1 MKNAVIEYL
10 YRDAANY
17 TKVNQCII
25 SGVVTA
31 DMERI
36 IWGCLDEDVYFI
48 PSQVGLPEER
58 KGTIDP
64 NLDHCWFEWGG
75 VFALTNEAPTVD
87 ITAEKLVQNFQ
98 ARKGKWD
105 DTQREEV

>member
-48 PSQVGLPEER
+48 PSQASGRAKRHHRPQPRPLLVRVGRRLCPY
-58 KGTIDP
+58 
-64 NLDHCWFEWGG
+64 
-75 VFALTNEAPTVD
+75 
-87 ITAEKLVQNFQ
+87 
-98 ARKGKWD
+98 
-105 DTQREEV
+105 QRGSDC